1 MEHSDPFR
9 YDLDMRI
16 GIAQTSPAFGS
27 RDRNIA
33 EALELIGREHADLW
47 ILPELFASGYQFVNA
62 SEARALAEPV
72 PYGPT
77 TQALIE
83 HARLHNCHIVA
94 GLPELGELA
103 EPVPGGSTTGALVE
117 HAAEQGCRIVAG
129 LPESDGKR
137 LYNSA
142 VLVGPNGF
150 LACYRKVHLFYEEK
164 QHFSPGDRS
173 FPVIDVGIAR
183 IGLMVCFDHFFPES
197 ARSLALQ
204 GADVIAHPANLVLPD
219 LAQRTMAI
227 RALENGVFT
236 ATANRVGVESRTS
249 ETLVYTG
256 QSQIV
261 GPDGEVCVQL
271 SPDGVEAAVVEIDVE
286 RARDKRITG
295 FNDKLADRRPD
306 QYRL

>member
-1 MEHSDPFR
+1 
-9 YDLDMRI
+9 MRI
-16 GIAQTSPAFGS
+16 GIAQTSPVFGE

-33 EALELIGREHADLW
+33 EALELIRQENADLW
-47 ILPELFASGYQFVNA
+47 VFPELFATGYQFVDA
-62 SEARALAEPV
+62 DEARSLAEPV
-72 PYGPT
+72 PNGPT

-83 HARLHNCHIVA
+83 HSRAHDCYIVA

-103 EPVPGGSTTGALVE
+103 KPVPGGFTTQALVK
-117 HAAEQGCRIVAG
+117 HAVEQGCHIVAG

-142 VLVGPNGF
+142 VLVGPDGL

-164 QHFSPGDRS
+164 RFFSPGDRS
-173 FPVIDVGIAR
+173 FPVIDIGIAR
-183 IGLMVCFDHFFPES
+183 IGLMVCFDHLFPES

-219 LAQRTMAI
+219 LAQRTMSI

-236 ATANRVGVESRTS
+236 ATANRVGTESRTS

-261 GPDGEVCVQL
+261 APNGEALVRLSKDGAET
-271 SPDGVEAAVVEIDVE
+271 AVVEIDVE
-286 RARDKRITG
+286 TARDKRLTST
-295 FNDKLADRRPD
+295 NDKLADRRPD